1 MRKLFSLFSVV
12 MMAVLF
18 LQIST
23 LSVSAEEPKTYYLKY
38 LASEGEWYYQ
48 EGSAWDN
55 EGYRR
60 EWYTLVTYVL
70 KDGDLVVVDSSEG
83 NAKTL
88 ELDFNLSNLTI
99 MGDSYGIINVKSVK
113 DFYALENSSSIING
127 NVTNAWLYNYSL
139 TNFNNDVDY
148 LEVYYTNTDWDQPP
162 VTFAVGGKLGH
173 LFVHREGRTNYNLY
187 NFTDRALVVDGI
199 LQTAE
204 EHYSTTPPATT
215 QPPAATTPTAPST
228 SDEYDEV
235 PKTGESLAF
244 MWAFALAG
252 LCFAGSYSL
261 KKRS

>member
-1 MRKLFSLFSVV
+1 MKKLFSLFSVI
-12 MMAVLF
+12 MMAVFF

-38 LASEGEWYYQ
+38 LASEGEWYFQ

-60 EWYTLVTYVL
+60 ELYTLVTSVL

-113 DFYALENSSSIING
+113 DFYALEHSSSIING

-139 TNFNNDVDY
+139 TNFNNDVSY
-148 LEVYYTNTDWDQPP
+148 LEIYYTNTDWNEPP

-187 NFTDRALVVDGI
+187 DFTTPAYLKDGI
-199 LQTAE
+199 LQVAE